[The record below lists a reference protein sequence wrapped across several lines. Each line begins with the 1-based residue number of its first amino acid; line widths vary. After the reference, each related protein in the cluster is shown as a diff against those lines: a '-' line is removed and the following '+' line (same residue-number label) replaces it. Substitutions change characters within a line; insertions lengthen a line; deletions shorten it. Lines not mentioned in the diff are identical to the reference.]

1 MATTTKKK
9 PGKEVVT
16 QSGEVLPAA
25 LANRMAKARG
35 KAQTFRQDDLI
46 IPRLQ
51 ILQDLS
57 DQVKPRH
64 ANYVEGAKAG
74 DIFNNVTGTLTDSLI
89 FIPSWYNVRYIAWK
103 PRPDGGLVDMDFPE
117 ADLAKLEKDG
127 VSKWVGNIKR
137 DDKDIFVEVIETPE
151 WAGIAI
157 GPDGRA
163 LPVVMSFASTKAKA
177 ARKINTTIEL
187 TELEDDKGNPYV
199 PASFFHQF
207 ELRTGLETSGDNEWF
222 GYTVQSLG
230 FCTDEKLID
239 RAEKLHDSMKSG
251 ETVAADEVDGNV

>member
-1 MATTTKKK
+1 MAKS
-9 PGKEVVT
+9 KELVT
-16 QSGEVLPAA
+16 ADGQVLPAA
-25 LANRMAKARG
+25 LGKRMVDSKN

-57 DQVKPRH
+57 EQVKPRH
-64 ANYVEGAKAG
+64 ANYVDGAKAG

-89 FIPSWYNVRYIAWK
+89 FIPSYYNVRYIAWK

-117 ADLAKLEKDG
+117 AALADLEKDG
-127 VSKWVGNIKR
+127 ISKWVGNIR
-137 DDKDIFVEVIETPE
+137 REDKDVFVEVIETPE
-151 WAGIAI
+151 WAGIAV
-157 GPDGRA
+157 GSDGRA
-163 LPVVMSFASTKAKA
+163 LPVVMSFASTKAKS

-187 TELEDDKGNPYV
+187 TEIDDGKGNMVV

-222 GYTVQSLG
+222 GWTVHHLG

-239 RAEKLHDSMKSG
+239 RAEKLHDSMKAG
-251 ETVAADEVDGNV
+251 TVVAADEVDGAVA